1 MNRLT
6 FRGGK
11 EIGDGCKPYIVA
23 ELNSSHNG
31 KVETAKQMINAAKEC
46 GCDCVKLQSWS
57 ADSLY
62 CDEYY
67 AKNPISKRIVT
78 KFSLNPDQLFELSI
92 YCEEI
97 GIGFSSTPY
106 SHEEVDFLANKTKA
120 PFIKIASMEIN
131 NLPYLKYIGEKGV
144 PIVLST
150 GMSTIEE
157 IRRAVRTIED
167 TGNRQ
172 ICILHCVSV
181 YPAEAK
187 IINLN
192 NIVMLQAEFPDYVVG
207 YSDHT
212 KGYEVAAASIALGAA
227 LIEKHFTLDNK
238 KMGMDNNMATEPD
251 EMRSLVIACHNVFA
265 AMGTTQRV
273 LLAGEEE
280 QRLKMRRSL
289 VVTRD
294 ICSGTV
300 LQAADIEAKRPG
312 DGIPPDQIK
321 DVIGRV
327 VNADI
332 PKGFLIKQEYLQI
345 KGGRGNEQL
354 GKI

>member
-1 MNRLT
+1 MK
-6 FRGGK
+6 RGQRMRRFQLANGRV
-11 EIGDGCKPYIVA
+11 IGDTYEPYIVA

-31 KVETAKQMINAAKEC
+31 RIDTAKQMIDAAKEC

-67 AKNPISKRIVT
+67 KKNPISKRIVT
-78 KFSLNPDQLFELSI
+78 KFSLGPDQLLELCA
-92 YCEEI
+92 YCGEI
-97 GIGFSSTPY
+97 GIDFSSTPY
-106 SHEEVDFLANKTKA
+106 SREEVDLLADKTRA

-131 NLPYLKYIGEKGV
+131 DLPYLRYIGEKGI

-157 IRRAVRTIED
+157 IRRAVHTIES

-181 YPAEAK
+181 YPAKAEM
-187 IINLN
+187 INLN
-192 NIVMLQAEFPDYVVG
+192 NIVMLQREFPDHVIG

-212 KGYEVAAASIALGAA
+212 IGYEAAAASVALGAG

-238 KMGMDNNMATEPD
+238 KMGMDNNMATEPA
-251 EMRSLVIACHNVFA
+251 EMKSLVEACHKVFA
-265 AMGTTQRV
+265 AMGTMERV
-273 LLAGEEE
+273 LLESEEE

-289 VVTRD
+289 VTARYIHRGEILTPD
-294 ICSGTV
+294 S
-300 LQAADIEAKRPG
+300 IEAKRPG
-312 DGIPPDQIK
+312 DGIPVDQEEE
-321 DVIGRV
+321 VIGRT
-327 VNADI
+327 VNTDI
-332 PKGFLIKQEYLQI
+332 PKGYIIRREYL
-345 KGGRGNEQL
+345 N
-354 GKI
+354 